1 MNKFTIG
8 LNIRIGRVKKG
19 LSRDELGRIVGV
31 DQQTIFIWETCK
43 EIPDRNMIKRLSE
56 LFGEDLLDS
65 RIC

>member
-1 MNKFTIG
+1 MNKYTIG

-19 LSRDELGRIVGV
+19 LSRNDLGKIVGV
-31 DQQTIFIWETCK
+31 DQDTISIWETCK
-43 EIPDRNMIKRLSE
+43 EIPDRDMIKTLSE